1 MKVLVAPITAH
12 YLSMLLCPAMQNSAR
27 KRDSVKATFVG
38 TRLIVQTNVAAALY
52 FCCNKKTR
60 TLLSLI
66 GRMRH
71 IMARELLRH
80 VGDILYRHFG
90 NDVEK
95 PLGPEETR

>member
-1 MKVLVAPITAH
+1 VKVLVAPITDH
-12 YLSMLLCPAMQNSAR
+12 LLNMLLCPAMQNSAR

-38 TRLIVQTNVAAALY
+38 TRLIVQTNVAA
-52 FCCNKKTR
+52 FI
-60 TLLSLI
+60 LLLQQKDSLI
-66 GRMRH
+66 GHIRH

-80 VGDILYRHFG
+80 VGDILYIHFG